1 MIRPGDSPEVYQLA
15 NSLGIESTDPAV
27 GIVVH
32 CRRLVDSWVTQAGG
46 LGPGGIADIA
56 AFETLITK
64 KLSMVVEE
72 IRSEDDFDRL
82 TDHYARQKGD
92 YVFAGLRARF
102 DDLENPAFGVLI
114 QRNKATTD
122 APDQYVAV
130 IDARTEF
137 SDEKFARRYFTKWH
151 EIAHRMTTHC
161 FPADPIFRSDED
173 PIETLMDA
181 IASELAFYE
190 PFLEPALQEVL
201 ANANWLTFEM
211 IESIIERVFPEASFQ
226 ATLFA
231 SMRVLPT
238 PMVYLEIA
246 DDPLAIQKILPNL
259 PAYAHWDRSGQPT
272 NDDHANDHQN
282 ATDPRMPEQRM
293 PEQRMPEQR
302 MPEQRMPEQRMTDR
316 SPNASTRIRYGQ
328 RVPRDSVF
336 YRVAQGE
343 LLADEVEHHLCD
355 FFDPEPGYFLGRFP
369 SELTA
374 RKYSQQLELGHRG
387 VLTHVQARRVP
398 GKVFALLQY

>member
-1 MIRPGDSPEVYQLA
+1 MIRPGASPEVYQLA

-32 CRRLVDSWVTQAGG
+32 CRRLVDSWVAQAGG
-46 LGPGGIADIA
+46 LGPGGIPDIA

-130 IDARTEF
+130 IDARSEF

-201 ANANWLTFEM
+201 AHANWLTFEM

-238 PMVYLEIA
+238 PMVYLELA

-272 NDDHANDHQN
+272 NDDHQN
-282 ATDPRMPEQRM
+282 ATDP
-293 PEQRMPEQR
+293 RMPEQR

-316 SPNASTRIRYGQ
+316 SPNASTRILYGQ

>member
-1 MIRPGDSPEVYQLA
+1 MIRPGASPEVYELA
-15 NSLGIESTDPAV
+15 NSLGIESPDPAV
-27 GIVVH
+27 GIVIH

-46 LGPGGIADIA
+46 LGPKGIANIA
-56 AFETLITK
+56 AFESLITQ

-72 IRSEDDFDRL
+72 IRSDDDFARL
-82 TDHYARQKGD
+82 TDHYARDKGD

-102 DDLENPAFGVLI
+102 DDLEIPAFGVLI
-114 QRNKATTD
+114 QRNVVSPH

-130 IDARTEF
+130 IDARADF
-137 SDEKFARRYFTKWH
+137 SNEKFARRYFTKWH

-161 FPADPIFRSDED
+161 FPADPIFRSDDD

-201 ANANWLTFEM
+201 ANANWLTFDM

-231 SMRVLPT
+231 CMRLLPT
-238 PMVYLEIA
+238 PMVYMELA
-246 DDPLAIQKILPNL
+246 DEPLVIQKILPNTA
-259 PAYAHWDRSGQPT
+259 AYAHWDRTDQRV
-272 NDDHANDHQN
+272 DDKSLKGNPVVED
-282 ATDPRMPEQRM
+282 
-293 PEQRMPEQR
+293 
-302 MPEQRMPEQRMTDR
+302 RMTDR
-316 SPNASTRIRYGQ
+316 PPNGSTRILYGQ
-328 RVPRDSVF
+328 TVRHDSVF

-355 FFDPEPGYFLGRFP
+355 FFNPEPGLFLGRFP
-369 SELTA
+369 SELEV
-374 RKYSQQLELGHRG
+374 RMYSQKPAHGHRG
-387 VLTHVQARRVP
+387 VLTHVQARKVP

>member
-1 MIRPGDSPEVYQLA
+1 MIRPGTSPEVYQLA

-32 CRRLVDSWVTQAGG
+32 CRRLVDLWVAQAGG
-46 LGPGGIADIA
+46 LGPEGIADVA

-72 IRSEDDFDRL
+72 IRSDDDFVRL

-102 DDLENPAFGVLI
+102 DDLANPAFGVLI
-114 QRNKATTD
+114 QRNGTSVD

-130 IDARTEF
+130 IDARTEL

-238 PMVYLEIA
+238 PMVYLELA

-259 PAYAHWDRSGQPT
+259 PAYAHWDRTGQPT
-272 NDDHANDHQN
+272 NDDHANNHQS
-282 ATDPRMPEQRM
+282 ATDPQ
-293 PEQRMPEQR
+293 
-302 MPEQRMPEQRMTDR
+302 MPEQRMTDR
-316 SPNASTRIRYGQ
+316 SPNASTRILYGQ

-343 LLADEVEHHLCD
+343 LLADDVEHHLCD
-355 FFDPEPGYFLGRFP
+355 FFDPEPGFFLGRFP
-369 SELTA
+369 SELSV

>member
-1 MIRPGDSPEVYQLA
+1 MIRPGASPEVYQLA

-72 IRSEDDFDRL
+72 IRSEDDFARL

-102 DDLENPAFGVLI
+102 DDRENPAFGVLI
-114 QRNKATTD
+114 QRNGARVD

-130 IDARTEF
+130 IDARAEF

-201 ANANWLTFEM
+201 SNANWITFEM

-231 SMRVLPT
+231 TMRVLPT
-238 PMVYLEIA
+238 PMVYLELA

-259 PAYAHWDRSGQPT
+259 PAYAHWDRTGQPT
-272 NDDHANDHQN
+272 VDDQANDHQN
-282 ATDPRMPEQRM
+282 AIDPRMPEH
-293 PEQRMPEQR
+293 
-302 MPEQRMPEQRMTDR
+302 RMTDR
-316 SPNASTRIRYGQ
+316 SPKGSTRILNGQ

-343 LLADEVEHHLCD
+343 LLADDMEYHLCD
-355 FFDPEPGYFLGRFP
+355 FFDPEPGFFLGRFP

-374 RKYSQQLELGHRG
+374 RKYSQHLEHGHSG

>member
-1 MIRPGDSPEVYQLA
+1 MIRPGASPEVYQLA

-72 IRSEDDFDRL
+72 IRSEDDFGRL

-114 QRNKATTD
+114 QRNGAGDD

-130 IDARTEF
+130 IDARAEL

-231 SMRVLPT
+231 TMRVLPT
-238 PMVYLEIA
+238 PMVYLELA

-259 PAYAHWDRSGQPT
+259 PAYAHWDRTGEPT
-272 NDDHANDHQN
+272 DNDQANDHQN
-282 ATDPRMPEQRM
+282 AIDPRMPEL
-293 PEQRMPEQR
+293 
-302 MPEQRMPEQRMTDR
+302 RMTNR
-316 SPNASTRIRYGQ
+316 SPNGSTRILYGQ

-355 FFDPEPGYFLGRFP
+355 FFDPEPGFFLGRFP

-374 RKYSQQLELGHRG
+374 RKYSQHLEHGHSG

>member
-82 TDHYARQKGD
+82 TDHYGRQKGD

-173 PIETLMDA
+173 PIETLMEA

-293 PEQRMPEQR
+293 PEQRM
-302 MPEQRMPEQRMTDR
+302 TDR

>member
-1 MIRPGDSPEVYQLA
+1 MIRPGASPEVYQLA

-72 IRSEDDFDRL
+72 IRSEDDFARL

-114 QRNKATTD
+114 QRNGARDD

-190 PFLEPALQEVL
+190 PFLGPALQEVL
-201 ANANWLTFEM
+201 SNANWITFEM

-231 SMRVLPT
+231 TMRVLPT
-238 PMVYLEIA
+238 PMVYLELA

-259 PAYAHWDRSGQPT
+259 PAYAHWDRTGEPT
-272 NDDHANDHQN
+272 DNDQANDHQN
-282 ATDPRMPEQRM
+282 AIDPRMPEQRM
-293 PEQRMPEQR
+293 
-302 MPEQRMPEQRMTDR
+302 TNR
-316 SPNASTRIRYGQ
+316 SPNGSTRILYGQ

>member
-1 MIRPGDSPEVYQLA
+1 MIRPGASPEVYQLA

-32 CRRLVDSWVTQAGG
+32 CRRLVDSWVAQAGG

-56 AFETLITK
+56 AFETLITE

-72 IRSEDDFDRL
+72 IRSEEDFDRL
-82 TDHYARQKGD
+82 TDHYARRKGD

-114 QRNKATTD
+114 QRNGARVD

-201 ANANWLTFEM
+201 ADANWLTFEM

-226 ATLFA
+226 ATMFA
-231 SMRVLPT
+231 AMRVLPT
-238 PMVYLEIA
+238 PMVYLELA

-259 PAYAHWDRSGQPT
+259 AAYAHWDRTEHPR
-272 NDDHANDHQN
+272 NDDQANDHQN
-282 ATDPRMPEQRM
+282 AIDPRMPEHR
-293 PEQRMPEQR
+293 
-302 MPEQRMPEQRMTDR
+302 TSDR
-316 SPNASTRIRYGQ
+316 SPHGSTRILSGQ

-374 RKYSQQLELGHRG
+374 RRYSQQLEHGHRG

>member
-1 MIRPGDSPEVYQLA
+1 MIRPGASPEVYQLA

-27 GIVVH
+27 GIIVH
-32 CRRLVDSWVTQAGG
+32 CRRLADSWVTQAGG

-72 IRSEDDFDRL
+72 IRSEDDFARL

-114 QRNKATTD
+114 QRNGARDD

-201 ANANWLTFEM
+201 SNANWITFEM

-231 SMRVLPT
+231 TMRVLPT
-238 PMVYLEIA
+238 PMVYLELA

-259 PAYAHWDRSGQPT
+259 PAYAHWDRTGQPT
-272 NDDHANDHQN
+272 DNDQVNDHQN
-282 ATDPRMPEQRM
+282 AIDPRMPEQRM
-293 PEQRMPEQR
+293 
-302 MPEQRMPEQRMTDR
+302 TNR
-316 SPNASTRIRYGQ
+316 SPNGSTRILYGQ

-355 FFDPEPGYFLGRFP
+355 FFDPEPGFFLGRFP

-374 RKYSQQLELGHRG
+374 RKYSQHLEHGHSG

>member
-1 MIRPGDSPEVYQLA
+1 MIRPGASPEVYQLA

-32 CRRLVDSWVTQAGG
+32 CRRLVDSWVAQAGG
-46 LGPGGIADIA
+46 LGPGGVADIA

-92 YVFAGLRARF
+92 YVFAGLRASF

-114 QRNKATTD
+114 QRKGARVGD
-122 APDQYVAV
+122 QDQYVAV
-130 IDARTEF
+130 IDARSEF

-231 SMRVLPT
+231 AMRVLPT
-238 PMVYLEIA
+238 PMVYLELA

-259 PAYAHWDRSGQPT
+259 PAYAHWDRTGQPT
-272 NDDHANDHQN
+272 NDIHQS
-282 ATDPRMPEQRM
+282 ASDPRMPEQRM
-293 PEQRMPEQR
+293 
-302 MPEQRMPEQRMTDR
+302 TNR
-316 SPNASTRIRYGQ
+316 SSNGATRILCGQ
-328 RVPRDSVF
+328 SVPRDSVF

-355 FFDPEPGYFLGRFP
+355 FFDPEPGFFLGRFP
-369 SELTA
+369 SDLTA
-374 RKYSQQLELGHRG
+374 RRYSQHPEHGHRG

>member
-302 MPEQRMPEQRMTDR
+302 MPEQRMTDR

>member
-1 MIRPGDSPEVYQLA
+1 
-15 NSLGIESTDPAV
+15 
-27 GIVVH
+27 
-32 CRRLVDSWVTQAGG
+32 
-46 LGPGGIADIA
+46 
-56 AFETLITK
+56 
-64 KLSMVVEE
+64 
-72 IRSEDDFDRL
+72 
-82 TDHYARQKGD
+82 
-92 YVFAGLRARF
+92 
-102 DDLENPAFGVLI
+102 
-114 QRNKATTD
+114 
-122 APDQYVAV
+122 VAV

-302 MPEQRMPEQRMTDR
+302 MTDR

>member
-1 MIRPGDSPEVYQLA
+1 
-15 NSLGIESTDPAV
+15 
-27 GIVVH
+27 
-32 CRRLVDSWVTQAGG
+32 
-46 LGPGGIADIA
+46 
-56 AFETLITK
+56 
-64 KLSMVVEE
+64 
-72 IRSEDDFDRL
+72 
-82 TDHYARQKGD
+82 
-92 YVFAGLRARF
+92 
-102 DDLENPAFGVLI
+102 
-114 QRNKATTD
+114 
-122 APDQYVAV
+122 
-130 IDARTEF
+130 
-137 SDEKFARRYFTKWH
+137 
-151 EIAHRMTTHC
+151 
-161 FPADPIFRSDED
+161 
-173 PIETLMDA
+173 MDA

-231 SMRVLPT
+231 TMRVLPT
-238 PMVYLEIA
+238 PMVYLELA

-259 PAYAHWDRSGQPT
+259 PAYAHWDRTGEPT
-272 NDDHANDHQN
+272 DNDQANDHQN
-282 ATDPRMPEQRM
+282 AIDPRMPEQRM
-293 PEQRMPEQR
+293 
-302 MPEQRMPEQRMTDR
+302 TNR
-316 SPNASTRIRYGQ
+316 SPNGSTRILYGQ

>member
-1 MIRPGDSPEVYQLA
+1 MIRPGASPEVYQLA

-27 GIVVH
+27 GIIVH

-72 IRSEDDFDRL
+72 IRSEDDFARL

-114 QRNKATTD
+114 QRNGARDD

-201 ANANWLTFEM
+201 SNANWITFEM

-231 SMRVLPT
+231 TMRVLPT
-238 PMVYLEIA
+238 PMVYLELA

-259 PAYAHWDRSGQPT
+259 PAYAHWNRMCQPT
-272 NDDHANDHQN
+272 NNDHTNEHANDRQC
-282 ATDPRMPEQRM
+282 AIDSQMPEH
-293 PEQRMPEQR
+293 
-302 MPEQRMPEQRMTDR
+302 RMTDR
-316 SPNASTRIRYGQ
+316 SPKGSTRILNGQ

-343 LLADEVEHHLCD
+343 LLADDMEYHLCD
-355 FFDPEPGYFLGRFP
+355 FFDPEPGFFLGRFP

-374 RKYSQQLELGHRG
+374 RKYSQHLEHGHSG

>member
-1 MIRPGDSPEVYQLA
+1 MIRPGASPEVYQLA

-72 IRSEDDFDRL
+72 IRSEDDFARL

-114 QRNKATTD
+114 QRNGARDD

-238 PMVYLEIA
+238 PMVYLELA

-259 PAYAHWDRSGQPT
+259 PAYAHWDRTGQPT
-272 NDDHANDHQN
+272 DNDQANDHQK
-282 ATDPRMPEQRM
+282 AIDP
-293 PEQRMPEQR
+293 
-302 MPEQRMPEQRMTDR
+302 RMPEQRMTDR
-316 SPNASTRIRYGQ
+316 SPKGSTRILNGQ

-336 YRVAQGE
+336 HRVAQGE
-343 LLADEVEHHLCD
+343 LLADDMEYHLCD

-374 RKYSQQLELGHRG
+374 RKYSQHLEHGHSG

>member
-1 MIRPGDSPEVYQLA
+1 L
-15 NSLGIESTDPAV
+15 
-27 GIVVH
+27 
-32 CRRLVDSWVTQAGG
+32 
-46 LGPGGIADIA
+46 
-56 AFETLITK
+56 
-64 KLSMVVEE
+64 
-72 IRSEDDFDRL
+72 
-82 TDHYARQKGD
+82 
-92 YVFAGLRARF
+92 
-102 DDLENPAFGVLI
+102 
-114 QRNKATTD
+114 
-122 APDQYVAV
+122 
-130 IDARTEF
+130 

-201 ANANWLTFEM
+201 ADANWLTFEM

-226 ATLFA
+226 ATMFA
-231 SMRVLPT
+231 AMRVLPT
-238 PMVYLEIA
+238 PMVYLELA

-259 PAYAHWDRSGQPT
+259 AAYAHWDRMEHPR
-272 NDDHANDHQN
+272 NDDQANDHQN
-282 ATDPRMPEQRM
+282 AIDPRMPEHR
-293 PEQRMPEQR
+293 
-302 MPEQRMPEQRMTDR
+302 TSDR
-316 SPNASTRIRYGQ
+316 SPHGSTRILSGQ

-369 SELTA
+369 RTDRPEVFPAA
-374 RKYSQQLELGHRG
+374 RAWSSRRPDPCPGPKGSRQGLCAAS
-387 VLTHVQARRVP
+387 VLIAGLRERIARIDRP
-398 GKVFALLQY
+398 

>member
-1 MIRPGDSPEVYQLA
+1 
-15 NSLGIESTDPAV
+15 
-27 GIVVH
+27 
-32 CRRLVDSWVTQAGG
+32 
-46 LGPGGIADIA
+46 
-56 AFETLITK
+56 
-64 KLSMVVEE
+64 
-72 IRSEDDFDRL
+72 
-82 TDHYARQKGD
+82 
-92 YVFAGLRARF
+92 
-102 DDLENPAFGVLI
+102 
-114 QRNKATTD
+114 
-122 APDQYVAV
+122 
-130 IDARTEF
+130 
-137 SDEKFARRYFTKWH
+137 
-151 EIAHRMTTHC
+151 
-161 FPADPIFRSDED
+161 
-173 PIETLMDA
+173 MDA

-201 ANANWLTFEM
+201 AHANWLTFEM

-238 PMVYLEIA
+238 PMVYLELA

-259 PAYAHWDRSGQPT
+259 PAYAHWDQTGQPT

-282 ATDPRMPEQRM
+282 TTDPRMPEQRM
-293 PEQRMPEQR
+293 PEH
-302 MPEQRMPEQRMTDR
+302 RMTDR
-316 SPNASTRIRYGQ
+316 SPNGSTRILSGQ

-343 LLADEVEHHLCD
+343 LLADDVEHHLCD

-374 RKYSQQLELGHRG
+374 RRYSQQLELGHRG

>member
-1 MIRPGDSPEVYQLA
+1 
-15 NSLGIESTDPAV
+15 
-27 GIVVH
+27 
-32 CRRLVDSWVTQAGG
+32 
-46 LGPGGIADIA
+46 
-56 AFETLITK
+56 
-64 KLSMVVEE
+64 MVVEE
-72 IRSEDDFDRL
+72 IRSEDDFARL

-114 QRNKATTD
+114 QRNGARDD

-201 ANANWLTFEM
+201 SNANWITFEM
-211 IESIIERVFPEASFQ
+211 IESIIDRVFPEASFQ

-231 SMRVLPT
+231 TMRVLPT
-238 PMVYLEIA
+238 PMVYLELA

-259 PAYAHWDRSGQPT
+259 PAYAHWNRMCQPT
-272 NDDHANDHQN
+272 NNDHTNEHANDRQN
-282 ATDPRMPEQRM
+282 AIDSQMPEH
-293 PEQRMPEQR
+293 
-302 MPEQRMPEQRMTDR
+302 RMTDR
-316 SPNASTRIRYGQ
+316 SPKGSTRILNGQ

-343 LLADEVEHHLCD
+343 LLADDMEYHLCD
-355 FFDPEPGYFLGRFP
+355 FFDPEPGFFLGRFP

-374 RKYSQQLELGHRG
+374 RKYSQHLEHGHSG